1 MLVTHRTAI
10 GLVIVVLG
18 SIAAGRPAYAQ
29 NGSGGNFGPSAT
41 VSGGTGGATGIFQQA
56 KGDGRAPIGH
66 RQPRPSDIP
75 GDAKLS
81 PSDRALRQED
91 DRVDNKLVICHGC

>member
-1 MLVTHRTAI
+1 MLVTHHTAV

-29 NGSGGNFGPSAT
+29 NGSGGNFAQSVT
-41 VSGGTGGATGIFQQA
+41 VGGATGMVLQA
-56 KGDGRAPIGH
+56 QDVGRAPIGH

-75 GDAKLS
+75 GDDKLS
-81 PSDRALRQED
+81 PSDRALLQED
-91 DRVDNKLVICHGC
+91 GRIDKKLTICRGC